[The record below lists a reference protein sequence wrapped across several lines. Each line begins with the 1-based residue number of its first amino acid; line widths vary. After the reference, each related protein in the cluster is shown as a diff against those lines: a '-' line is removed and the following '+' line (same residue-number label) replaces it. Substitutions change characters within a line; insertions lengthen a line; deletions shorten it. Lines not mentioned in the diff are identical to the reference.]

1 MIRKLLKKKLFA
13 LKFGLFK
20 CVIKNQN
27 KLFMHGT
34 ALNYNSNSMEF
45 LKWK

>member
-1 MIRKLLKKKLFA
+1 MKRQENYLKKLFA

-34 ALNYNSNSMEF
+34 ARN
-45 LKWK
+45 